1 MCVCVHERYKQTS
14 CECVIWSEGHEWTR
28 LTLTSLSPVSFLL
41 LRIAIPLKMAS
52 FCFSNIMKAFTHNTE
67 SSTQKNA
74 LKTVTTFI
82 NTHKQNSVYIYQH
95 TQRERWL
102 HISTHTNRTVLQRI
116 ERAIHVILNWLQ
128 SSTISSVHSE
138 AGLLCNTVCVI
149 VIWPRLLWSSVLCQ
163 VHLLNWEKLRFPLIG
178 TQTGWC
184 KIFWSDG
191 LDADQ
196 VYRTCWSRFE
206 SQINGSDAFI
216 RIMIRFIGLCSDQ
229 IYWSKTNTKTKADV
243 LV

>member
-1 MCVCVHERYKQTS
+1 
-14 CECVIWSEGHEWTR
+14 
-28 LTLTSLSPVSFLL
+28 
-41 LRIAIPLKMAS
+41 MAS

-74 LKTVTTFI
+74 LKTVTTFINTHKQNSVYIYQHTQTEQCLHISTYTNRTVFTYI

-216 RIMIRFIGLCSDQ
+216 RIMIRFIGLCSGQ